1 MVTLTASIAQP
12 GPQTRRPPGA
22 PQGWVLTPTG
32 RLLPWVMEAMAE
44 PHKVGVCAAGVHAS
58 TQTRACTRTH
68 TLICTH
74 SCTLVYMHAY
84 TQNDTHSLWTRTP
97 RPPVKLPHVSAGG
110 TRRVPVSPSLSHS
123 LTHTHT
129 TRDAS
134 VKWATGT
141 RLCCGPLITR

>member
-32 RLLPWVMEAMAE
+32 RLLPWAMEATAE

-74 SCTLVYMHAY
+74 SCTRMH
-84 TQNDTHSLWTRTP
+84 TLRTTLILCGHE
-97 RPPVKLPHVSAGG
+97 RPDLP
-110 TRRVPVSPSLSHS
+110 
-123 LTHTHT
+123 
-129 TRDAS
+129 
-134 VKWATGT
+134 
-141 RLCCGPLITR
+141 